1 MKYDA
6 YWRLTADGG
15 NRWGL
20 YYSPDDTYLASLEF
34 DGASYWYD
42 CKVGGT
48 VHYHERAVGSSP
60 IEAKR
65 YVQNVVF
72 GLLVKESEELAERVN
87 SLTSRLRA
95 IYFMNERDDDH
106 GRD

>member
-1 MKYDA
+1 MKREA
-6 YWRLTADGG
+6 YWRFTSIGG
-15 NRWGL
+15 DRWIL
-20 YYSPDDTYLASLEF
+20 YFIPDYTDIATLEF
-34 DGASYWYD
+34 DGTSYWYD

-48 VHYHERAVGSSP
+48 IHHHERAGGSSSA
-60 IEAKR
+60 EAKR

-72 GLLVKESEELAERVN
+72 GLLVKESAELAERID

-95 IYFMNERDDDH
+95 IYMMNERNDDH